1 MTISQ
6 ILPMF
11 AGIGL
16 FLYGITAMGEGL
28 EYAAGSK
35 MKKILGALT
44 KNRLLAVLVGAL
56 VTGLIQSSTATT
68 VMVVGFVN
76 AGLMTLAQ
84 AVGVIMGANIGTTVT
99 SVLIALDLTAIA
111 PVALFIGV
119 FVMLFVK
126 KDIIKHVA
134 QIVAGFGMLFWGMS
148 TMSSSMAPLRES
160 PVFAEWI
167 TSFNNP
173 LMGILI
179 GIIVT
184 VIIQSSSASV
194 GILQALAL
202 QGLVPI
208 ELAIYVLL
216 GQNIGTCL
224 TALLSAVG
232 TKTNTKRTA
241 MIHLLF
247 NVIGS
252 GIFLLITYF
261 SRYTSLPYTSL
272 LGMISDNV
280 SVQISA
286 AHIIFNVVST
296 VILFPFGNLLIKL
309 SCLLVR
315 DKEPE
320 DSKLEFKFYD
330 EKLLATPPVAVE
342 QIGKEV
348 VRMAQ
353 LARDNFDR
361 AATALINN
369 DTSKVEKIESIE
381 EVINFLNHGITR
393 HLVKINAL
401 DLDYSDAKYI
411 GRLFHVVN
419 DIERIGDHAVNLSEA
434 MVVRN
439 NEKLAISDDAI
450 AELETMRKCVIEL
463 LDASIKSF
471 EKQEITFDEAK
482 NIETLETVSDNLK
495 EKYQDA
501 HLRRLNEE
509 HCETRAGMMFVNTLI
524 DFERVGDHAKNI
536 AFAVQKKPNEKVS
549 VDEKV
554 VNAY

>member
-1 MTISQ
+1 MTIAQ
-6 ILPMF
+6 LLPVF

-44 KNRLLAVLVGAL
+44 KNRLLAVLMGTL

-99 SVLIALDLTAIA
+99 SVLIAMDLTAIA
-111 PVALFIGV
+111 PIALFVGV

-126 KDIIKHVA
+126 KDFVKHIA
-134 QIVAGFGMLFWGMS
+134 QTIAGFGMLFWGME
-148 TMSSSMAPLRES
+148 TMSSSMEPLRDS
-160 PVFAEWI
+160 PVFAEMM
-167 TSFNNP
+167 TSFSNP

-179 GIIVT
+179 GIVVT

-208 ELAIYVLL
+208 NLAIYILL

-224 TALLSAVG
+224 TAMLSAAG
-232 TKTNTKRTA
+232 TKTNSKRTA
-241 MIHLLF
+241 IIHLLF

-252 GIFLLITYF
+252 ILFLLITAF
-261 SRYTSLPYTSL
+261 TPYTSL
-272 LGMISDNV
+272 LEMISDNV

-296 VILFPFGNLLIKL
+296 VILFPFANVLIKI
-309 SCLLVR
+309 SCLLVP

-369 DTSKVEKIESIE
+369 DTSNVEKIESVE

-401 DLDYSDAKYI
+401 DLDLSDAKYI
-411 GRLFHVVN
+411 GRLFHVTN

-434 MVVRN
+434 LIVRN
-439 NEKLAISDDAI
+439 NEKLAISEEAV
-450 AELETMRKCVIEL
+450 AELDTMRKCVMDL
-463 LDASIKSF
+463 LSASISSF
-471 EKQEITFDEAK
+471 EKQELTFDEAK

-495 EKYQDA
+495 EKYQNA

-536 AFAVQKKPNEKVS
+536 AFSVSKKPEERAKPYES
-549 VDEKV
+549 IISS
-554 VNAY
+554 Y

>member
-1 MTISQ
+1 MTIAQ

-44 KNRLLAVLVGAL
+44 KNRLLAVIMGAL

-76 AGLMTLAQ
+76 AGLMNLAQ

-126 KDIIKHVA
+126 KDIIKHIA
-134 QIVAGFGMLFWGMS
+134 QTIAGFGMLFWGMS
-148 TMSSSMAPLRES
+148 TMSESMAPLRES

-167 TSFNNP
+167 TSFSNP

-184 VIIQSSSASV
+184 VVIQSSSASV

-224 TALLSAVG
+224 TALVSAAG

-252 GIFLLITYF
+252 GIFLLITML
-261 SRYTSLPYTSL
+261 TPYTSL

-296 VILFPFGNLLIKL
+296 IILFPFGNLLIKL

-330 EKLLATPPVAVE
+330 EHLLTTPPVAVE

-381 EVINFLNHGITR
+381 EVINYLNHGITR

-463 LDASIKSF
+463 LDASIKTF
-471 EKQEITFDEAK
+471 EKQEITFEEAK

-495 EKYQDA
+495 VKYQDA

-509 HCETRAGMMFVNTLI
+509 HCETRAGMMFVNTLF

-536 AFAVQKKPNEKVS
+536 AFAVQKKPNEKVL
-549 VDEKV
+549 VDEEL

>member
-1 MTISQ
+1 MTIAQ
-6 ILPMF
+6 LLPMF

-44 KNRLLAVLVGAL
+44 KNRLLAVLMGTL

-76 AGLMTLAQ
+76 AGLMNLGQ

-99 SVLIALDLTAIA
+99 SVLIAMDLTAIA

-119 FVMLFVK
+119 FIMLFVK
-126 KDIIKHVA
+126 KDFVKHIA
-134 QIVAGFGMLFWGMS
+134 QTVAGFGMLFWGME
-148 TMSSSMAPLRES
+148 TMSSSMEPLRDS
-160 PVFAEWI
+160 PVFAEMM
-167 TSFNNP
+167 TSFSNP
-173 LMGILI
+173 LIGILI
-179 GIIVT
+179 GIVVT

-208 ELAIYVLL
+208 NLAIYILL

-224 TALLSAVG
+224 TAMLSAAG
-232 TKTNTKRTA
+232 TKTNSKRTA
-241 MIHLLF
+241 IIHLLF
-247 NVIGS
+247 NVFGS
-252 GIFLLITYF
+252 MLFLLITVF
-261 SRYTSLPYTSL
+261 TPYTSL
-272 LGMISDNV
+272 LERISDNV

-286 AHIIFNVVST
+286 THIIFNVVST
-296 VILFPFGNLLIKL
+296 VILFPFANVLIKIACIL
-309 SCLLVR
+309 IP

-330 EKLLATPPVAVE
+330 AHLLTTPPVAVE

-348 VRMAQ
+348 VRMAK

-361 AATALINN
+361 AAVALINN
-369 DTSKVEKIESIE
+369 DTSKKEKVESVE
-381 EVINFLNHGITR
+381 EVINFLNHGITKN
-393 HLVKINAL
+393 LVKINAL
-401 DLDYSDAKYI
+401 DLDYVDAKYI

-419 DIERIGDHAVNLSEA
+419 DIERIGDHAVNLVDAE
-434 MVVRN
+434 VVRSS
-439 NEKLAISDDAI
+439 EKLAISESAVN
-450 AELETMRKCVIEL
+450 ELETMRKCVIDL
-463 LDASIKSF
+463 LDSSIASF
-471 EKQEITFDEAK
+471 EKQELTFDEAN
-482 NIETLETVSDNLK
+482 NIETLETISDNLK
-495 EKYQDA
+495 EKYQNA
-501 HLRRLNEE
+501 HLQRLNEE

-536 AFAVQKKPNEKVS
+536 AFAVGKKPENRAVA
-549 VDEKV
+549 DEKV

>member
-1 MTISQ
+1 MTIAQ
-6 ILPMF
+6 LLPLF

-44 KNRLLAVLVGAL
+44 KNKLLAVLMGTL

-76 AGLMTLAQ
+76 AGLMNLGQ

-99 SVLIALDLTAIA
+99 SVLIAMDLTAIA

-119 FVMLFVK
+119 FIMLFVK
-126 KDIIKHVA
+126 KDFVKHIA
-134 QIVAGFGMLFWGMS
+134 QTVAGFGMLFWGME
-148 TMSSSMAPLRES
+148 TMSSSMEPLRDS
-160 PVFAEWI
+160 PVFAEMM
-167 TSFNNP
+167 TSFSNP
-173 LMGILI
+173 LIGILI
-179 GIIVT
+179 GIVVT

-208 ELAIYVLL
+208 NLAIYILL

-224 TALLSAVG
+224 TAMLSAAG
-232 TKTNTKRTA
+232 TKTNSKRTA
-241 MIHLLF
+241 IIHLLF
-247 NVIGS
+247 NVFGS
-252 GIFLLITYF
+252 MLFLLITAF
-261 SRYTSLPYTSL
+261 TPYTSL
-272 LGMISDNV
+272 LERVSDNV

-296 VILFPFGNLLIKL
+296 VILFPFANVLIKIACIL
-309 SCLLVR
+309 IP
-315 DKEPE
+315 DKESE
-320 DSKLEFKFYD
+320 DSKVEFKFYD
-330 EKLLATPPVAVE
+330 PNLLSTPPVAVE

-348 VRMAQ
+348 VRMAK

-361 AATALINN
+361 AAVALINN
-369 DTSKVEKIESIE
+369 DTTKKEKVESVE
-381 EVINFLNHGITR
+381 EVINFLNHGITKN
-393 HLVKINAL
+393 LVKINAL
-401 DLDYSDAKYI
+401 DLDYKDAKYI

-419 DIERIGDHAVNLSEA
+419 DIERIGDHAVNLIEA
-434 MVVRN
+434 EVVRN
-439 NEKLAISDDAI
+439 SEKLAISKSAVN
-450 AELETMRKCVIEL
+450 ELETMRKCVMDL
-463 LDASIKSF
+463 LDASIASF
-471 EKQEITFDEAK
+471 EKQELTLDEAK
-482 NIETLETVSDNLK
+482 QIETLETISDNLK

-501 HLRRLNEE
+501 HLQRLNEE

-536 AFAVQKKPNEKVS
+536 AFAVGKKPENRAVA
-549 VDEKV
+549 DETM

>member
-1 MTISQ
+1 MTIAQ
-6 ILPMF
+6 LLPMF

-44 KNRLLAVLVGAL
+44 KNRFLAVLMGTL

-76 AGLMTLAQ
+76 AGLMNLGQ

-99 SVLIALDLTAIA
+99 SVLIAMDLTAIA

-119 FVMLFVK
+119 FIMLFVK
-126 KDIIKHVA
+126 KDFVKHIA
-134 QIVAGFGMLFWGMS
+134 QTVAGFGMLFWGME
-148 TMSSSMAPLRES
+148 TMSSSMEPLRDS
-160 PVFAEWI
+160 PVFAEMM
-167 TSFNNP
+167 TSFSNP
-173 LMGILI
+173 LVGILI
-179 GIIVT
+179 GMVVT

-208 ELAIYVLL
+208 NLAIYILL

-224 TALLSAVG
+224 TAMLSAAG
-232 TKTNTKRTA
+232 TKTNSKRTA
-241 MIHLLF
+241 IIHLLF

-252 GIFLLITYF
+252 AIFLLITAF
-261 SRYTSLPYTSL
+261 TPYTSL
-272 LGMISDNV
+272 LERISDNV

-296 VILFPFGNLLIKL
+296 VILFPFANVLIKIA
-309 SCLLVR
+309 CLIIP

-330 EKLLATPPVAVE
+330 SHLLSTPPVAVE

-348 VRMAQ
+348 VRMAY

-361 AATALINN
+361 AAKALINN
-369 DTSKVEKIESIE
+369 DVSKKEKIESVE
-381 EVINFLNHGITR
+381 EVVNFLNHGITR
-393 HLVKINAL
+393 NLVKINAL
-401 DLDYSDAKYI
+401 DLDYNDAKYI

-419 DIERIGDHAVNLSEA
+419 DIERIGDHAVNLIEA
-434 MVVRN
+434 EVVRS
-439 NEKLAISDDAI
+439 NEKLAISESAVD
-450 AELETMRKCVIEL
+450 ELETMRKCVMDL
-463 LDASIKSF
+463 LNASITAF
-471 EKQEITFDEAK
+471 EKQELSIDEAK
-482 NIETLETVSDNLK
+482 RIETLETISDNLK

-501 HLRRLNEE
+501 HLQRLNEE

-536 AFAVQKKPNEKVS
+536 AFAVGKKPDTRAVA
-549 VDEKV
+549 DETM

>member
-1 MTISQ
+1 MGVMN
-6 ILPMF
+6 ILSF
-11 AGIGL
+11 FTGIGL
-16 FLYGITAMGEGL
+16 FLYGIDAMGQGL

-44 KNRLLAVLVGAL
+44 KNRFLAVIMGAM
-56 VTGLIQSSTATT
+56 VTALIQSSSATT

-76 AGLMTLAQ
+76 AGLMNLAQ
-84 AVGVIMGANIGTTVT
+84 AIGVIMGANIGTTVT
-99 SVLIALDLTAIA
+99 SVLIAMDLGMIA
-111 PVALFIGV
+111 PVALLLGV
-119 FVMLFVK
+119 FAMLFVK
-126 KDIIKHVA
+126 KDIVKHIG
-134 QIVAGFGMLFWGMS
+134 QTIAGFGMLFVGMEL
-148 TMSSSMAPLRES
+148 MAYGMAPLGES
-160 PVFAEWI
+160 EVFTYFMTNFSNPVV
-167 TSFNNP
+167 
-173 LMGILI
+173 GVLI
-179 GIIVT
+179 G
-184 VIIQSSSASV
+184 VILTAVIQSSSASI

-208 ELAIYVLL
+208 EFAVYILL
-216 GQNIGTCL
+216 GQNIGTCV
-224 TALLSAVG
+224 TALLSAAG
-232 TKTNTKRTA
+232 SKTNSKRTA
-241 MIHLLF
+241 VMHLLF
-247 NVIGS
+247 NVIGTI
-252 GIFLLITYF
+252 IFLFITAF
-261 SRYTSLPYTSL
+261 TPYTTL
-272 LGMISDNV
+272 LESISDSV
-280 SVQISA
+280 SAQISV
-286 AHIIFNVVST
+286 AHIIFNVVNT
-296 VILFPFGNLLIKL
+296 IILFPFANLIIKAA
-309 SCLLVR
+309 CILVP

-330 EKLLATPPVAVE
+330 EHLLTTPPIAVE

-348 VRMAQ
+348 VRMAH

-361 AATALINN
+361 AAVALINN
-369 DTSKVEKIESIE
+369 DTSKVEKIESVE

-439 NEKLAISDDAI
+439 NEKLAISDDAV

-463 LDASIKSF
+463 LNASISSF
-471 EKQEITFDEAK
+471 EKQELTFDEAK

-536 AFAVQKKPNEKVS
+536 AFAVKKKPGEKVD
-549 VDEKV
+549 VDENIVKSF
-554 VNAY
+554 

>member
-1 MTISQ
+1 MGIAQ
-6 ILPMF
+6 FLPMF

-44 KNRLLAVLVGAL
+44 KNRLLAVIMGAL

-76 AGLMTLAQ
+76 AGLMSLAQ

-99 SVLIALDLTAIA
+99 SVLIAMDLTAIA
-111 PVALFIGV
+111 PVALFAGV

-126 KDIIKHVA
+126 KDIVKHIA
-134 QIVAGFGMLFWGMS
+134 QTIAGFGMLFWGMD
-148 TMSSSMAPLRES
+148 TMSSSMAPLRDS
-160 PVFAEWI
+160 PVFAEMM
-167 TSFNNP
+167 TSFTNP
-173 LMGILI
+173 LIGILI
-179 GIIVT
+179 GIVVT
-184 VIIQSSSASV
+184 VVIQSSSASV

-208 ELAIYVLL
+208 ELAIYILL

-241 MIHLLF
+241 CIHLLF

-252 GIFLLITYF
+252 VMFLLITMF
-261 SRYTSLPYTSL
+261 TPYSSL
-272 LGMISDNV
+272 LGRISDNV

-296 VILFPFGNLLIKL
+296 IILFPFANILIKMA
-309 SCLLVR
+309 CILVP

-330 EKLLATPPVAVE
+330 THLLSTPPVAVE

-348 VRMAQ
+348 VRMAE

-361 AATALINN
+361 AANALINN
-369 DTSKVEKIESIE
+369 DSSKKEKIEAVE
-381 EVINFLNHGITR
+381 DVVNFLNHEITR
-393 HLVKINAL
+393 NLVKINAL
-401 DLDYSDAKYI
+401 DLDYNDAKYI

-419 DIERIGDHAVNLSEA
+419 DIERIGDHAVNLIEA
-434 MVVRN
+434 EVVRSS
-439 NEKLAISDDAI
+439 EKLAISESAVD
-450 AELETMRKCVIEL
+450 ELKTMHKCVMDL
-463 LDASIKSF
+463 LDASISSF
-471 EKQEITFDEAK
+471 KKQELTLDEAK
-482 NIETLETVSDNLK
+482 QIETLETISDNLK
-495 EKYQDA
+495 EKYQNA
-501 HLRRLNEE
+501 HLYRLNEE

-536 AFAVQKKPNEKVS
+536 AFAVGKKP
-549 VDEKV
+549 DEKAGIDETILM
-554 VNAY
+554 AY

>member
-1 MTISQ
+1 MTIAQ

-44 KNRLLAVLVGAL
+44 KNRLLAVIMGAL

-76 AGLMTLAQ
+76 AGLMNLAQ

-126 KDIIKHVA
+126 KDIIKHIA
-134 QIVAGFGMLFWGMS
+134 QTVAGFGMLFWGMS

-167 TSFNNP
+167 TGFSNP

-184 VIIQSSSASV
+184 VVIQSSSASV

-224 TALLSAVG
+224 TALVSAAG

-252 GIFLLITYF
+252 GIFLLITML
-261 SRYTSLPYTSL
+261 TPYTSL

-296 VILFPFGNLLIKL
+296 IILFPFGNLLIKL
-309 SCLLVR
+309 SCLLVP

-330 EKLLATPPVAVE
+330 EHLLTTPPVAVE

-348 VRMAQ
+348 VRMAY

-369 DTSKVEKIESIE
+369 DTSKVEKIESVE

-401 DLDYSDAKYI
+401 DLDMADAKYI
-411 GRLFHVVN
+411 GRLFHVTN

-450 AELETMRKCVIEL
+450 AELETMRKCVIDL

-471 EKQEITFDEAK
+471 EKQEITFEEAK

-495 EKYQDA
+495 IKYQDA

-536 AFAVQKKPNEKVS
+536 AFSVSKKPAEKVS
-549 VDEKV
+549 FDETLV
-554 VNAY
+554 ESY

>member
-1 MTISQ
+1 MTFAQ

-44 KNRLLAVLVGAL
+44 KNRLLAVIMGAL

-76 AGLMTLAQ
+76 AGLMNLAQ

-126 KDIIKHVA
+126 KDIIKHIA
-134 QIVAGFGMLFWGMS
+134 QTVAGFGMLFWGMS

-167 TSFNNP
+167 TGFSNP

-184 VIIQSSSASV
+184 VVIQSSSASV

-224 TALLSAVG
+224 TALVSAAG

-252 GIFLLITYF
+252 GIFLLITML
-261 SRYTSLPYTSL
+261 TPYTSL

-286 AHIIFNVVST
+286 AHILFNVVST
-296 VILFPFGNLLIKL
+296 IILFPFGNLLIKL
-309 SCLLVR
+309 SCLLVP

-330 EKLLATPPVAVE
+330 EHLLTTPPVAVE

-348 VRMAQ
+348 VRMAH

-369 DTSKVEKIESIE
+369 DTSKVEKIESVE

-401 DLDYSDAKYI
+401 DLDMADAKYI
-411 GRLFHVVN
+411 GRLFHVTN

-450 AELETMRKCVIEL
+450 AELETMRKCVIDL

-471 EKQEITFDEAK
+471 EKQEITFEEAK

-495 EKYQDA
+495 VKYQDA

-536 AFAVQKKPNEKVS
+536 AFSVSKKPTEKVS
-549 VDEKV
+549 FDETLV
-554 VNAY
+554 ESY

>member
-1 MTISQ
+1 MDVMNLLSFFT
-6 ILPMF
+6 
-11 AGIGL
+11 GIGL
-16 FLYGITAMGEGL
+16 FLYGIDAMGQGL

-35 MKKILGALT
+35 MKKILGVLT
-44 KNRLLAVLVGAL
+44 KNRFLAVLMGAL
-56 VTGLIQSSTATT
+56 VTAIIQSSSATT

-76 AGLMTLAQ
+76 AGLMNLAQ
-84 AVGVIMGANIGTTVT
+84 AIGVIMGANIGTTVT
-99 SVLIALDLTAIA
+99 SVLIAMDLGLIA
-111 PVALFIGV
+111 PIALLLGV
-119 FVMLFVK
+119 FAMLFVK
-126 KDIIKHVA
+126 KDIIKHIG
-134 QIVAGFGMLFWGMS
+134 QTVAGFGMLFVGMEL
-148 TMSSSMAPLRES
+148 MAYGMAPLGES
-160 PVFAEWI
+160 EVF
-167 TSFNNP
+167 TYFMTNFSNP
-173 LMGILI
+173 FVGVLI
-179 GIIVT
+179 GLVLT
-184 VIIQSSSASV
+184 AIIQSSSASI
-194 GILQALAL
+194 GILQALAV

-208 ELAIYVLL
+208 EFAVYILL
-216 GQNIGTCL
+216 GQNIGTCV
-224 TALLSAVG
+224 TALLSCAG
-232 TKTNTKRTA
+232 TKTNSKRTA
-241 MIHLLF
+241 VMHLLF
-247 NVIGS
+247 NIIGTV
-252 GIFLLITYF
+252 IFLFITAF
-261 SRYTSLPYTSL
+261 TPYTTL
-272 LGMISDNV
+272 LESISDSV

-286 AHIIFNVVST
+286 AHIIFNVVNT
-296 VILFPFGNLLIKL
+296 IILFPFANGLIKL
-309 SCLLVR
+309 SCIFVP

-348 VRMAQ
+348 VRMAE

-361 AATALINN
+361 AAKALIAN
-369 DTSKVEKIESIE
+369 DTSKTEKIESVE

-401 DLDYSDAKYI
+401 DLDYADAKYI

-439 NEKLAISDDAI
+439 NEKLAISEEAV

-463 LDASIKSF
+463 LNASISSF
-471 EKQEITFDEAK
+471 IKQELTVDEAK

-536 AFAVQKKPNEKVS
+536 AFAVRKKP
-549 VDEKV
+549 DEKV
-554 VNAY
+554 GYDKKIVESF

>member
-1 MTISQ
+1 MTITHLFSF
-6 ILPMF
+6 F

-16 FLYGITAMGEGL
+16 FLYGINAMGDGL

-44 KNRLLAVLVGAL
+44 KNRLLAVLMGTL
-56 VTGLIQSSTATT
+56 VTALIQSSSATT

-76 AGLMTLAQ
+76 AGLMNLAQ
-84 AVGVIMGANIGTTVT
+84 AVGVIMGANIGTTIT
-99 SVLIALDLTAIA
+99 SVLIAMDLSMIA
-111 PVALFIGV
+111 PIALFLGV

-126 KDIIKHVA
+126 KDFIKHIG
-134 QIVAGFGMLFWGMS
+134 QTVAGFGMLFWGLD
-148 TMSSSMAPLRES
+148 TMSAAMEPLRDSEVFVYFMTNYS
-160 PVFAEWI
+160 NPVV
-167 TSFNNP
+167 
-173 LMGILI
+173 GILI
-179 GIIVT
+179 GIILTAV
-184 VIIQSSSASV
+184 IQSSSASI
-194 GILQALAL
+194 GILQALAV

-208 ELAIYVLL
+208 NFAIYILL
-216 GQNIGTCL
+216 GQNIGTCV
-224 TALLSAVG
+224 TAILSSLG
-232 TKTNTKRTA
+232 SKTNSKRTA
-241 MIHLLF
+241 VMHLLF
-247 NVIGS
+247 NVIGTV
-252 GIFLLITYF
+252 IFLLITVF
-261 SRYTSLPYTSL
+261 TPYTSL
-272 LGMISDNV
+272 LERISDNV

-296 VILFPFGNLLIKL
+296 VLLFPFANWIIKMA
-309 SCLLVR
+309 CVLVP

-330 EKLLATPPVAVE
+330 EHLLNTPPVAVE

-348 VRMAQ
+348 VRMAY
-353 LARDNFDR
+353 LARDNFER
-361 AATALINN
+361 AANALINN
-369 DTSKVEKIESIE
+369 DTSKVEKIESVE

-439 NEKLAISDDAI
+439 NEKLAISEDAV

-463 LDASIKSF
+463 LNASIQSF
-471 EKQEITFDEAK
+471 EKQELTFDEAK
-482 NIETLETVSDNLK
+482 RIESLETVSDNLK
-495 EKYQDA
+495 IKYQDA

-536 AFAVQKKPNEKVS
+536 AFAVKKKPDEKVS

-554 VNAY
+554 IESY

>member
-1 MTISQ
+1 MTIAQ
-6 ILPMF
+6 LLPMF

-44 KNRLLAVLVGAL
+44 KNRFLAVLVGAL

-76 AGLMTLAQ
+76 AGLMNLAQ

-119 FVMLFVK
+119 FIMLFVK
-126 KDIIKHVA
+126 KDIIRHIA
-134 QIVAGFGMLFWGMS
+134 QTVAGFGMLFWGMS
-148 TMSSSMAPLRES
+148 TMSESMAPLRES

-241 MIHLLF
+241 CIHLLF

-252 GIFLLITYF
+252 AIFLVITAF
-261 SRYTSLPYTSL
+261 TPYTSL
-272 LGMISDNV
+272 LESISDNV

-296 VILFPFGNLLIKL
+296 IILFPFANVLIKMA
-309 SCLLVR
+309 CILVP

-330 EKLLATPPVAVE
+330 AHLLTTPPVAVE

-348 VRMAQ
+348 VRMAK

-361 AATALINN
+361 AAKALIEN
-369 DTSKVEKIESIE
+369 DTSKGEKIESVE

-434 MVVRN
+434 AVVRS
-439 NEKLAISDDAI
+439 NEKLAISDEAV
-450 AELETMRKCVIEL
+450 AELETMRKCVVEL
-463 LDASIKSF
+463 LNASIDSF
-471 EKQEITFDEAK
+471 EKQELTLEEAK
-482 NIETLETVSDNLK
+482 RIETLETASDNLK
-495 EKYQDA
+495 EKYQNA

-524 DFERVGDHAKNI
+524 DFERVGDHSKNI
-536 AFAVQKKPNEKVS
+536 AFAVAKKPGEKVS
-549 VDEKV
+549 ADEEMIK
-554 VNAY
+554 AY

>member
-1 MTISQ
+1 MDIMN
-6 ILPMF
+6 ILSF
-11 AGIGL
+11 FTGIGL
-16 FLYGITAMGEGL
+16 FLYGIDAMGQGL

-35 MKKILGALT
+35 MKKILGVLT
-44 KNRLLAVLVGAL
+44 KNRFLAVLMGAL
-56 VTGLIQSSTATT
+56 VTAVIQSSSATT

-76 AGLMTLAQ
+76 AGLMNLAQ
-84 AVGVIMGANIGTTVT
+84 AIGVIMGANIGTTVT
-99 SVLIALDLTAIA
+99 SVLIAMDLGMIA
-111 PVALFIGV
+111 PVALLLGV
-119 FVMLFVK
+119 FAMLFSK
-126 KDIIKHVA
+126 KDIIKHIG
-134 QIVAGFGMLFWGMS
+134 QTVAGFGMLFVGMEL
-148 TMSSSMAPLRES
+148 MAYGMAPLGES
-160 PVFAEWI
+160 EIFTYFMTNFSNPVV
-167 TSFNNP
+167 
-173 LMGILI
+173 GVLI
-179 GIIVT
+179 GVVLT
-184 VIIQSSSASV
+184 AVIQSSSASI

-208 ELAIYVLL
+208 EFAVYILL
-216 GQNIGTCL
+216 GQNIGTCV
-224 TALLSAVG
+224 TALLSAAG
-232 TKTNTKRTA
+232 SKTNSKRTA
-241 MIHLLF
+241 VMHLLF
-247 NVIGS
+247 NVIGTI
-252 GIFLLITYF
+252 IFLLITAF
-261 SRYTSLPYTSL
+261 TPYTTL
-272 LGMISDNV
+272 LESISDSV
-280 SVQISA
+280 SAQISV
-286 AHIIFNVVST
+286 AHIIFNVVNT
-296 VILFPFGNLLIKL
+296 VILFPFANLIIKAA
-309 SCLLVR
+309 CILVP

-330 EKLLATPPVAVE
+330 EHLLTTPPIAVE

-348 VRMAQ
+348 VRMAH
-353 LARDNFDR
+353 LAKDNFDR
-361 AATALINN
+361 AAVALINN
-369 DTSKVEKIESIE
+369 DTSKVEKIESVE

-439 NEKLAISDDAI
+439 NEKLAISDDAV

-463 LDASIKSF
+463 LNASISSF
-471 EKQEITFDEAK
+471 EKQELTFDEAK

-536 AFAVQKKPNEKVS
+536 AFAVSKKP
-549 VDEKV
+549 DERAKADEAII
-554 VNAY
+554 NSY

>member
-1 MTISQ
+1 MTITNLLS
-6 ILPMF
+6 F
-11 AGIGL
+11 FVGIGL

-44 KNRLLAVLVGAL
+44 KNRLLAVLVGTL
-56 VTGLIQSSTATT
+56 VTALIQSSSATT

-76 AGLMTLAQ
+76 AGLMNLAQ

-99 SVLIALDLTAIA
+99 SVLIAMDLGMIA
-111 PVALFIGV
+111 PVALFLGV

-126 KDIIKHVA
+126 KDLIKRIA
-134 QIVAGFGMLFWGMS
+134 QTIAGFGMLFVGMEL
-148 TMSSSMAPLRES
+148 MAYGMAPLGES
-160 PVFAEWI
+160 EIF
-167 TSFNNP
+167 TYFMTNYSNP
-173 LMGILI
+173 LVGLLI
-179 GIIVT
+179 GLVLT
-184 VIIQSSSASV
+184 AIIQSSSASI
-194 GILQALAL
+194 GILQALAV

-208 ELAIYVLL
+208 EFAVYILL
-216 GQNIGTCL
+216 GQNIGTCV
-224 TALLSAVG
+224 TALLSSVG
-232 TKTNTKRTA
+232 SKTNSKRTA
-241 MIHLLF
+241 VMHLLF
-247 NVIGS
+247 NVFGS
-252 GIFLLITYF
+252 VLFLLITAF
-261 SRYTSLPYTSL
+261 TPYTDL
-272 LGMISDNV
+272 LAKISDNV

-296 VILFPFGNLLIKL
+296 VILFPFANVLIKAA
-309 SCLLVR
+309 CVLVP

-330 EKLLATPPVAVE
+330 SHLLNTPPVAVE

-348 VRMAQ
+348 VRMAY

-361 AATALINN
+361 AAQALINN
-369 DTSKVEKIESIE
+369 DTSKGEKVKSVE

-419 DIERIGDHAVNLSEA
+419 DIERIGDHAVNLNEA
-434 MVVRN
+434 VVVRSS
-439 NEKLAISDDAI
+439 EKLAISEEAV
-450 AELETMRKCVIEL
+450 AELETMRKCVVDL
-463 LDASIKSF
+463 LNASIASF
-471 EKQEITFDEAK
+471 EKQELTVEEAK
-482 NIETLETVSDNLK
+482 RIETLETVSDNLK
-495 EKYQDA
+495 ERYQDA

-524 DFERVGDHAKNI
+524 DFERVGDHSKNI
-536 AFAVQKKPNEKVS
+536 AFAVAKKPSEKVS
-549 VDEKV
+549 IDTEMVK
-554 VNAY
+554 AY

>member
-1 MTISQ
+1 MTIAQ
-6 ILPMF
+6 LLPMF

-44 KNRLLAVLVGAL
+44 KNRFLAVLMGTL

-76 AGLMTLAQ
+76 AGLMNLGQ

-99 SVLIALDLTAIA
+99 SVLIAMDLTAIA

-119 FVMLFVK
+119 FIMLFVK
-126 KDIIKHVA
+126 KDFVKHIA
-134 QIVAGFGMLFWGMS
+134 QTVAGFGMLFWGME
-148 TMSSSMAPLRES
+148 TMSSSMEPLRDS
-160 PVFAEWI
+160 PVFAEMM
-167 TSFNNP
+167 TSFSNP
-173 LMGILI
+173 LVGILI
-179 GIIVT
+179 GIVVT

-208 ELAIYVLL
+208 NLAIYILL

-224 TALLSAVG
+224 TAMLSAAG
-232 TKTNTKRTA
+232 TKTNSKRTA
-241 MIHLLF
+241 VIHLLF

-252 GIFLLITYF
+252 AIFLLITLF
-261 SRYTSLPYTSL
+261 TPYASL
-272 LGMISDNV
+272 LERISDNV

-296 VILFPFGNLLIKL
+296 VILFPFANVLIKIA
-309 SCLLVR
+309 CLIIP

-330 EKLLATPPVAVE
+330 SHLLSTPPVAVE

-348 VRMAQ
+348 VRMAY

-361 AATALINN
+361 AAKALINN
-369 DTSKVEKIESIE
+369 DVSKKEKIESVE
-381 EVINFLNHGITR
+381 EVVNFLNHGITR
-393 HLVKINAL
+393 NLVKINAL
-401 DLDYSDAKYI
+401 DLDYNDAKYI

-419 DIERIGDHAVNLSEA
+419 DIERIGDHAVNLIEA
-434 MVVRN
+434 EVVRS
-439 NEKLAISDDAI
+439 NEKLAISESAVD
-450 AELETMRKCVIEL
+450 ELETMRKCVMDL
-463 LDASIKSF
+463 LNASITAF
-471 EKQEITFDEAK
+471 EKQELSIDEAK
-482 NIETLETVSDNLK
+482 RIETLETISDNLK

-501 HLRRLNEE
+501 HLQRLNEE

-536 AFAVQKKPNEKVS
+536 AFAVGKKPDTRAVA
-549 VDEKV
+549 DETM

>member
-1 MTISQ
+1 
-6 ILPMF
+6 
-11 AGIGL
+11 
-16 FLYGITAMGEGL
+16 
-28 EYAAGSK
+28 
-35 MKKILGALT
+35 
-44 KNRLLAVLVGAL
+44 
-56 VTGLIQSSTATT
+56 
-68 VMVVGFVN
+68 
-76 AGLMTLAQ
+76 
-84 AVGVIMGANIGTTVT
+84 
-99 SVLIALDLTAIA
+99 
-111 PVALFIGV
+111 
-119 FVMLFVK
+119 
-126 KDIIKHVA
+126 
-134 QIVAGFGMLFWGMS
+134 
-148 TMSSSMAPLRES
+148 
-160 PVFAEWI
+160 
-167 TSFNNP
+167 
-173 LMGILI
+173 MGILI

-241 MIHLLF
+241 CIHLLF

-252 GIFLLITYF
+252 AIFLVITAF
-261 SRYTSLPYTSL
+261 TPYTSL
-272 LGMISDNV
+272 LESISDNV

-296 VILFPFGNLLIKL
+296 IILFPFANVLIKMA
-309 SCLLVR
+309 CIIVP

-330 EKLLATPPVAVE
+330 AHLLTTPPVAVE

-348 VRMAQ
+348 VRMAK

-361 AATALINN
+361 AAKALIEN
-369 DTSKVEKIESIE
+369 DTSKGEKIESVE

-434 MVVRN
+434 AVVRS
-439 NEKLAISDDAI
+439 NEKLAISDEAV
-450 AELETMRKCVIEL
+450 AELETMRKCVVEL
-463 LDASIKSF
+463 LNASIDSF
-471 EKQEITFDEAK
+471 EKQELTLEEAK
-482 NIETLETVSDNLK
+482 RIETLETASDNLK
-495 EKYQDA
+495 EKYQNA

-524 DFERVGDHAKNI
+524 DFERVGDHSKNI
-536 AFAVQKKPNEKVS
+536 AFAVAKKPGEKVS
-549 VDEKV
+549 ADEEMIKS
-554 VNAY
+554 Y

>member
-1 MTISQ
+1 MTITQ
-6 ILPMF
+6 LLPLF

-16 FLYGITAMGEGL
+16 FLYGITAMGDGL

-35 MKKILGALT
+35 LKKILGALT
-44 KNRLLAVLVGAL
+44 KNRFIAVLMGAL
-56 VTGLIQSSTATT
+56 VTAIIQSSTATT

-99 SVLIALDLTAIA
+99 SVLIAMDLTAIA
-111 PVALFIGV
+111 PIALFVGV
-119 FVMLFVK
+119 FMVLFVK
-126 KDIIKHVA
+126 KDFVKNIA
-134 QIVAGFGMLFWGMS
+134 QVIAGFGMLFWGMN
-148 TMSSSMAPLRES
+148 TMSTAMEPLRDS
-160 PVFAEWI
+160 PVFVDMM

-173 LMGILI
+173 LIGILI
-179 GIIVT
+179 GVVVT
-184 VIIQSSSASV
+184 VVIQSSSASV
-194 GILQALAL
+194 GILQALAI

-208 ELAIYVLL
+208 DLAIYILL

-224 TALLSAVG
+224 TALLSAAG
-232 TKTNTKRTA
+232 TKTNSKRTA
-241 MIHLLF
+241 IIHLLF

-252 GIFLLITYF
+252 AIFLLITMF
-261 SRYTSLPYTSL
+261 TPYTSL
-272 LGMISDNV
+272 LERISDNV

-296 VILFPFGNLLIKL
+296 IVLFPFANVLIKIA
-309 SCLLVR
+309 CIFVPH
-315 DKEPE
+315 KEAE

-330 EKLLATPPVAVE
+330 EHLLSAPPVAVE

-348 VRMAQ
+348 VRMAY

-361 AATALINN
+361 SANALIKN
-369 DTSKVEKIESIE
+369 DTSKIEKIKSVE

-393 HLVKINAL
+393 QLVKINAL
-401 DLDYSDAKYI
+401 ELDYNDAKYI

-434 MVVRN
+434 MTVRN
-439 NEKLAISDDAI
+439 SEKLEISDEAV

-463 LDASIKSF
+463 LDASIVTF
-471 EKQEITFDEAK
+471 EKQEITVEEAK
-482 NIETLETVSDNLK
+482 NIESLETASDNLK
-495 EKYQDA
+495 VRYQDS

-536 AFAVQKKPNEKVS
+536 AFAVGKKPNEKVD
-549 VDEKV
+549 VDQAV
-554 VNAY
+554 VDAY

>member
-1 MTISQ
+1 MTIAQ
-6 ILPMF
+6 LLPMF

-44 KNRLLAVLVGAL
+44 KNRLLAVLMGTL

-76 AGLMTLAQ
+76 AGLMNLGQ

-99 SVLIALDLTAIA
+99 SVLIAMDLTAIA

-119 FVMLFVK
+119 FIMLFVK
-126 KDIIKHVA
+126 KDFVKHIA
-134 QIVAGFGMLFWGMS
+134 QTVAGFGMLFWGME
-148 TMSSSMAPLRES
+148 TMSSSMEPLRDS
-160 PVFAEWI
+160 PVFAEMM
-167 TSFNNP
+167 TSFSNP
-173 LMGILI
+173 LIGILI
-179 GIIVT
+179 GIVVT

-208 ELAIYVLL
+208 NLAIYILL

-224 TALLSAVG
+224 TAMLSAAG
-232 TKTNTKRTA
+232 TKTNSKRTA
-241 MIHLLF
+241 IIHLLF
-247 NVIGS
+247 NVFGS
-252 GIFLLITYF
+252 MLFLLITVF
-261 SRYTSLPYTSL
+261 TPYTSL
-272 LGMISDNV
+272 LERISDNV

-286 AHIIFNVVST
+286 THIIFNVVST
-296 VILFPFGNLLIKL
+296 VILFPFANVLIKIACIL
-309 SCLLVR
+309 IP

-330 EKLLATPPVAVE
+330 AHLLTTPPVAVE

-348 VRMAQ
+348 VRMAK

-361 AATALINN
+361 AAVALINN
-369 DTSKVEKIESIE
+369 DTSKKEKVESVE
-381 EVINFLNHGITR
+381 EVINFLNHGITKN
-393 HLVKINAL
+393 LVKINAL
-401 DLDYSDAKYI
+401 DLDYVDAKYI

-419 DIERIGDHAVNLSEA
+419 DIERIGDHAVNLIDAEI
-434 MVVRN
+434 VRN
-439 NEKLAISDDAI
+439 SEKLAISESAVE
-450 AELETMRKCVIEL
+450 ELETMRKCVMDL
-463 LDASIKSF
+463 LDASIASF
-471 EKQEITFDEAK
+471 EKQELTFDEAK
-482 NIETLETVSDNLK
+482 NIETLETISDNLK
-495 EKYQDA
+495 DKYQDA
-501 HLRRLNEE
+501 HLQRLNEE

-536 AFAVQKKPNEKVS
+536 AFAVGKKPENRAVA
-549 VDEKV
+549 DETM

>member
-1 MTISQ
+1 MTIAQ
-6 ILPMF
+6 LLPMF

-44 KNRLLAVLVGAL
+44 KNRLLAVLMGTL

-76 AGLMTLAQ
+76 AGLMNLGQ

-99 SVLIALDLTAIA
+99 SVLIAMDLTAIA

-119 FVMLFVK
+119 FIMLFVK
-126 KDIIKHVA
+126 KDFVKHIA
-134 QIVAGFGMLFWGMS
+134 QTVAGFGMLFWGME
-148 TMSSSMAPLRES
+148 TMSSSMEPLRDS
-160 PVFAEWI
+160 PVFAEMM
-167 TSFNNP
+167 TSFSNP
-173 LMGILI
+173 LIGILI
-179 GIIVT
+179 GIVVT

-208 ELAIYVLL
+208 NLAIYILL

-224 TALLSAVG
+224 TAMLSAAG
-232 TKTNTKRTA
+232 TKTNSKRTA
-241 MIHLLF
+241 IIHLLF

-252 GIFLLITYF
+252 VLFLLITIF
-261 SRYTSLPYTSL
+261 TPYTSL
-272 LGMISDNV
+272 LERISDNV

-296 VILFPFGNLLIKL
+296 IILFPFANLLIKIACIL
-309 SCLLVR
+309 IP

-330 EKLLATPPVAVE
+330 AHLLTAPPVAVE

-348 VRMAQ
+348 VRMAK

-361 AATALINN
+361 AAVALINN
-369 DTSKVEKIESIE
+369 DTSKKDKVESVE
-381 EVINFLNHGITR
+381 EVINFLNHGITKN
-393 HLVKINAL
+393 LVKINAL
-401 DLDYSDAKYI
+401 DLDYKDAKYI

-419 DIERIGDHAVNLSEA
+419 DIERIGDHAVNLIEA
-434 MVVRN
+434 EVVRN
-439 NEKLAISDDAI
+439 SEKLAISESAVN
-450 AELETMRKCVIEL
+450 ELETMRKCVIDL
-463 LDASIKSF
+463 LDASIASF
-471 EKQEITFDEAK
+471 EKQELTLDEAK
-482 NIETLETVSDNLK
+482 QIETLETISDNLK

-501 HLRRLNEE
+501 HLQRLNEE

-536 AFAVQKKPNEKVS
+536 AFAVGKKPENRAVA
-549 VDEKV
+549 DETM

>member
-1 MTISQ
+1 MTITNLLSF
-6 ILPMF
+6 F

-16 FLYGITAMGEGL
+16 FLYGISAMGEGL

-44 KNRLLAVLVGAL
+44 KNKFLAVIMGAL
-56 VTGLIQSSTATT
+56 VTALIQSSSATT

-76 AGLMTLAQ
+76 AGLMNLAQ
-84 AVGVIMGANIGTTVT
+84 AIGVIMGANIGTTVT
-99 SVLIALDLTAIA
+99 SFLIAMDLGMIA
-111 PVALFIGV
+111 PVALVIGV
-119 FVMLFVK
+119 FAMLFVK
-126 KDIIKHVA
+126 KDIVKHVG
-134 QIVAGFGMLFWGMS
+134 QTIAGFGMLFVGMEL
-148 TMSSSMAPLRES
+148 MAYGMAPLGELE
-160 PVFAEWI
+160 VF
-167 TSFNNP
+167 TYFMTNFSNP
-173 LMGILI
+173 FVGVLI
-179 GIIVT
+179 GVVLT
-184 VIIQSSSASV
+184 ALIQSSSASI

-208 ELAIYVLL
+208 EFAVYILL
-216 GQNIGTCL
+216 GQNIGTCV
-224 TALLSAVG
+224 TALLSVVG
-232 TKTNTKRTA
+232 SKTNSKRTA
-241 MIHLLF
+241 VMHLLF
-247 NVIGS
+247 NVIGTI
-252 GIFLLITYF
+252 IFLLITAF
-261 SRYTSLPYTSL
+261 TPYTTL
-272 LGMISDNV
+272 LESISDSV

-286 AHIIFNVVST
+286 AHIIFNVVNT
-296 VILFPFGNLLIKL
+296 IILFPFANLIIKVA
-309 SCLLVR
+309 CILVP

-330 EKLLATPPVAVE
+330 EHLLTTPPIAVE

-353 LARDNFDR
+353 LAKDNFDR
-361 AATALINN
+361 AAVALINN
-369 DTSKVEKIESIE
+369 DMSKVEKIESVE

-439 NEKLAISDDAI
+439 NEKLAISDEAV
-450 AELETMRKCVIEL
+450 AELDTMRKCVIEL

-471 EKQEITFDEAK
+471 EKQEITFDEARQ
-482 NIETLETVSDNLK
+482 IETLETVSDNLK
-495 EKYQDA
+495 GKYQDA

-536 AFAVQKKPNEKVS
+536 AFSVNKKPGEKVL
-549 VDEKV
+549 VDEEIVKS
-554 VNAY
+554 Y